1 MFKKNTLTDE
11 EKLKFVN
18 TIALAS
24 LDSYFKGNKL
34 PKNREKARLADILF
48 DNLRGDCSAWKK
60 SRLVTLADNVVMS
73 VIKIPALNEFFEP
86 YFIRGIDLDDASKNL
101 TSLTTYCLIKNK
113 QIAHVDYLNEA
124 LTETL
129 NHQILNRVDELTIL
143 SKDPKIENE
152 GIIDGDGVAQIP
164 AIEAQDLE
172 EDIPILSPKMAYF
185 KYDLLIDWAFR
196 PFKTINKGEIIYR
209 LIDNNCIHEE
219 KASDTCEIVSIEI
232 EQGQTV
238 KQSGLTLGF
247 LNIVAEPEEAKKTNS
262 LENRLSN
269 LKTLFEQG
277 LISVDVYKLKQK
289 DLLNDILK

>member
-1 MFKKNTLTDE
+1 MFKKDTLTDE

-34 PKNREKARLADILF
+34 PETREKARLADILF
-48 DNLRGDCSAWKK
+48 ENLRGDCSAWKK

-86 YFIRGIDLDDASKNL
+86 YFTQDIDLDNASKNL
-101 TSLTTYCLIKNK
+101 TSLTTFCLIKNN
-113 QIAHVDYLNEA
+113 QIAQMDYLNEVLA
-124 LTETL
+124 EIL
-129 NHQILNRVDELTIL
+129 NFQILNRVEELTTVTNDTK
-143 SKDPKIENE
+143 SENVD
-152 GIIDGDGVAQIP
+152 IIDASEASEMP
-164 AIEAQDLE
+164 AIDTQYLE

-185 KYDLLIDWAFR
+185 KYDLLIDWSHR

-247 LNIVAEPEEAKKTNS
+247 LNIVAEPDEAQKTNS

-277 LISVDVYKLKQK
+277 LISDDVYQLKQK
-289 DLLNDILK
+289 DLLNDI